1 MPCDDLNAV
10 VAGSRQLLPDLLRIH
25 VPQSDDLIVQPGVL
39 CHLVVV
45 GGQQGDGLHLVE
57 VFGHCLHDDGALV
70 GVGAPCELIQQE
82 QGVALLHLLQR
93 LLELHDLR
101 AEAGQARLD
110 GLQVVKE
117 HLHAVKQRHPGLLGA
132 DQKARLQKQHVQ
144 SHGFHHHGLT
154 AHVGAGDD
162 GGPLLQPDGH
172 RHEGPPLL
180 LQQVAQLG
188 VDHVRQLQLR
198 LRDLR
203 PHAAVAHG
211 KQRLLDDEVQPARR
225 VGVLQQIS
233 CQRSQRLPHAAAHL
247 GLLAVLL
254 GTDTGPAGAQLL
266 LLGIGLCM
274 VQLLLDLLLGRTD
287 LPQLGCCIVGDVEA
301 TAAGLVRIQ
310 DLQRLR
316 RIMEGQ
322 RLKVSGLAH
331 LLEQGDQTLQ
341 PLEIY
346 LDFKQLHMIRDLQ
359 RLAPA
364 QRATDVLH
372 LAQHQA
378 DPVVQW
384 LQSIRRLGGL
394 LHVIQLRLQLL
405 PLVGGVIAQLAD
417 LLLTEGAAPV
427 ESLQRILQAD
437 FFSLLKA
444 NIDHA
449 SSSFTLM
456 TGTSTA
462 SRIRVINS
470 SLSNFQP

>member
-1 MPCDDLNAV
+1 
-10 VAGSRQLLPDLLRIH
+10 
-25 VPQSDDLIVQPGVL
+25 
-39 CHLVVV
+39 
-45 GGQQGDGLHLVE
+45 
-57 VFGHCLHDDGALV
+57 
-70 GVGAPCELIQQE
+70 
-82 QGVALLHLLQR
+82 
-93 LLELHDLR
+93 
-101 AEAGQARLD
+101 
-110 GLQVVKE
+110 
-117 HLHAVKQRHPGLLGA
+117 
-132 DQKARLQKQHVQ
+132 
-144 SHGFHHHGLT
+144 
-154 AHVGAGDD
+154 
-162 GGPLLQPDGH
+162 
-172 RHEGPPLL
+172 
-180 LQQVAQLG
+180 
-188 VDHVRQLQLR
+188 
-198 LRDLR
+198 
-203 PHAAVAHG
+203 
-211 KQRLLDDEVQPARR
+211 
-225 VGVLQQIS
+225 
-233 CQRSQRLPHAAAHL
+233 
-247 GLLAVLL
+247 
-254 GTDTGPAGAQLL
+254 
-266 LLGIGLCM
+266 M

-287 LPQLGCCIVGDVEA
+287 LPQLGCCIVRDVEA

-322 RLKVSGLAH
+322 RLKVGGLAH
-331 LLEQGDQTLQ
+331 LLEQGDQALQ

-372 LAQHQA
+372 LAQHQP
-378 DPVVQW
+378 DPVVQG

-405 PLVGGVIAQLAD
+405 PLVGGVVAQLAD

-437 FFSLLKA
+437 FFPLFKA
-444 NIDHA
+444 NIDHV